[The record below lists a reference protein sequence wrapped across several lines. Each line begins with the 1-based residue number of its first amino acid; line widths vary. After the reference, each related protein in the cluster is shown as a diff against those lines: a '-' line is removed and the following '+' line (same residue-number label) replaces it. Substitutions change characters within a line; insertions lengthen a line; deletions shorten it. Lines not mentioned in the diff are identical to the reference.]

1 MSYEYINRAPI
12 GIPTWA
18 PAMLGFGEDLSE
30 NGVAP
35 TLATESAPRQLAASS
50 ETFVFPTSEDLTGIV
65 DKKAIAKMSDD
76 ELTDRLNAEIAEGWR
91 LRACRGVYC
100 EVQTQRSNTLR
111 RALLAEYRLR
121 QIEREMPPIKEP
133 IHALSYGRY
142 KLAKAVINW
151 SNNIL
156 TARMLWPVRVYMKAG
171 ATVLE
176 DEVASKYLTVFI
188 VSSPVLGYYAMK
200 KLGFSGWKALL
211 VGGYLGMTA
220 GALIPTTLFGLA
232 QALGAA
238 KEEDFLWAVL

>member
-35 TLATESAPRQLAASS
+35 TLETEPAPKQLTASS
-50 ETFVFPTSEDLTGIV
+50 ETVIFPTFEDPTGIV
-65 DKKAIAKMSDD
+65 DQEAIAKMSDE
-76 ELTDRLNAEIAEGWR
+76 ELTDRLNAEIVEGWR
-91 LRACRGVYC
+91 LRTCHGVYC
-100 EVQTQRSNTLR
+100 EVQTQRSYTLR
-111 RALLAEYRLR
+111 SALLAEYRRR
-121 QIEREMPPIKEP
+121 QTEREMPPIKEP
-133 IHALSYGRY
+133 IHALAYGRY

-188 VSSPVLGYYAMK
+188 ISSPVFGYYAMK
-200 KLGFSGWKALL
+200 KLGISGWKALL

-220 GALIPTTLFGLA
+220 GALVPMTLYGLA

-238 KEEDFLWAVL
+238 KEKDFLWAVL